1 MYSSESDYN
10 SDDSIDSTDSD
21 LDLDLDLELDT
32 SWVEEFKNI
41 NLFEKVFCLETVTTV
56 NLSFLYINKKREI
69 KHVQKDVIDLS
80 NSEISSDV
88 MVSKIKYNSTLNKRK
103 YSLYKILKY
112 NINIKPR
119 ELISLLSDK
128 IDPSEFLTT
137 ENIYKNIYFE
147 DTITVLQ
154 NSNSIYVFMLDN
166 YENNDDS
173 NSDNDSTDDS
183 NDDNNDDS
191 NDDNNDDNT
200 DDSDSDSDSDSDED
214 REKLIIL
221 PNNK

>member
-1 MYSSESDYN
+1 M
-10 SDDSIDSTDSD
+10 
-21 LDLDLDLELDT
+21 
-32 SWVEEFKNI
+32 

-56 NLSFLYINKKREI
+56 NLSFFYINKKREI
-69 KHVQKDVIDLS
+69 KHIQKDVIDLS
-80 NSEISSDV
+80 NSEIPSDV
-88 MVSKIKYNSTLNKRK
+88 MVSKIKYNSVFNKRK

-137 ENIYKNIYFE
+137 ENIYKNICFE

-166 YENNDDS
+166 YENYGNSDSTDYSENDSDSENDSTYDSESCDYESNSSEDDS
-173 NSDNDSTDDS
+173 NH
-183 NDDNNDDS
+183 
-191 NDDNNDDNT
+191 
-200 DDSDSDSDSDSDED
+200 
-214 REKLIIL
+214 RIKIL
-221 PNNK
+221 